1 MPGLFQILQKK
12 KKRGRV
18 DLCRELC
25 GFSFYKQIWKKKK
38 KEKNKDATINN
49 PIRVDGGEKKK
60 AWIKSLLVKIKA
72 QSLTLPPLV
81 THFFPRLVS
90 QCSENEITVYPG
102 FVSYLSPLRWVRW
115 DFRISRQS
123 SIPRGVCNMF
133 SLSAKI
139 MCVNKQFVWVKI
151 LVVLF
156 QSFSE
161 ARECVWVVVVVG
173 GGGAAVSRH
182 PPAAL
187 PHSSSSVFEPSMLHS
202 MASGIQIAI
211 KGLSVSSWRS
221 IDLQRES
228 NPDYEVQ

>member
-12 KKRGRV
+12 KKGGRV

-25 GFSFYKQIWKKKK
+25 GFSFYKQIWKKK

-102 FVSYLSPLRWVRW
+102 FVSYLSPLR
-115 DFRISRQS
+115 
-123 SIPRGVCNMF
+123 
-133 SLSAKI
+133 
-139 MCVNKQFVWVKI
+139 
-151 LVVLF
+151 
-156 QSFSE
+156 
-161 ARECVWVVVVVG
+161 
-173 GGGAAVSRH
+173 
-182 PPAAL
+182 
-187 PHSSSSVFEPSMLHS
+187 
-202 MASGIQIAI
+202 
-211 KGLSVSSWRS
+211 
-221 IDLQRES
+221 
-228 NPDYEVQ
+228 